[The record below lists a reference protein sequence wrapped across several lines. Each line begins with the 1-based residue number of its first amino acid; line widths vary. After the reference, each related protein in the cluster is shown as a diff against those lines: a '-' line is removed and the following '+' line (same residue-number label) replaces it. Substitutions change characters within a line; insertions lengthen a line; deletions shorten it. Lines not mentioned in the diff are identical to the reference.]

1 MFWDSGFFNVGKCR
15 VLLCGELSSPVG
27 ELSGVPTSWCE
38 LGDARGSW
46 RTRPVFLSSFLIQNW
61 VFVVEWTSGNWG
73 LVLAAVVSVPSF
85 ASPAMGLCVIWLLV
99 VWFLS
104 RECWRGSW
112 QGFIFLV
119 FGRASFFDRRAFMYP
134 RRVDRAVVPL
144 VEV

>member
-46 RTRPVFLSSFLIQNW
+46 RTRPVFLSSFLIQSW

-73 LVLAAVVSVPSF
+73 SCPYGGCFCPVFCIPSY
-85 ASPAMGLCVIWLLV
+85 GN
-99 VWFLS
+99 
-104 RECWRGSW
+104 
-112 QGFIFLV
+112 
-119 FGRASFFDRRAFMYP
+119 
-134 RRVDRAVVPL
+134 
-144 VEV
+144 